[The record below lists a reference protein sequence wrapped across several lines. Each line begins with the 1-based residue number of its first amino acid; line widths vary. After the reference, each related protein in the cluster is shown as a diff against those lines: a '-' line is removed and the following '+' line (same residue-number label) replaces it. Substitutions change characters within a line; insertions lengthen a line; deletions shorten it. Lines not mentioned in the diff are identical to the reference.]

1 MSSASKIE
9 RNKMIKYE
17 LNQHQQHNK
26 MIKQQNDKVKEMQA
40 QVGDNDE
47 SDSTNRKIPYAYAFV
62 QCVAFVYMLRVF
74 DMLYLLTWR
83 RLKVLLLNK
92 TTFDIEAYKMID
104 KEIKSNAVFIIPSV
118 SVGFASQ
125 QAVDLLICTLDIP
138 FLCHVNASD
147 CFIPMLTT
155 DPYHKDSTKMVTACS
170 AYYSETRN
178 LLIFQFRSD
187 ILAHKRAEFVERL
200 QEWIIGMKFQEVILL
215 STAWAPFRP
224 DPETYINVDVYYMLS
239 KEASKTDDD
248 MKTLRLKKFDTKML
262 PKEEQKLTGSG
273 FTMELFK
280 KLDDANV
287 PLIVLIRY
295 CDESMDNR
303 SDAIAQFEALVA
315 MQFERSEIPELRLP
329 YTWER

>member
-1 MSSASKIE
+1 MPSASKIV
-9 RNKMIKYE
+9 R
-17 LNQHQQHNK
+17 NK
-26 MIKQQNDKVKEMQA
+26 MIKQQNDNVKEMQA

-47 SDSTNRKIPYAYAFV
+47 SDSTNRKIAYAYAF
-62 QCVAFVYMLRVF
+62 
-74 DMLYLLTWR
+74 LTWR

-92 TTFDIEAYKMID
+92 TTFDIETYKMID
-104 KEIKSNAVFIIPSV
+104 KEIKSNAPSV

-187 ILAHKRAEFVERL
+187 ILAHKRVEFVERL

>member
-9 RNKMIKYE
+9 RNKIKYE

-26 MIKQQNDKVKEMQA
+26 MIKQQNDNVKEMQA
-40 QVGDNDE
+40 QVRDNDE
-47 SDSTNRKIPYAYAFV
+47 SDSTNRKIPYAYAF
-62 QCVAFVYMLRVF
+62 
-74 DMLYLLTWR
+74 
-83 RLKVLLLNK
+83 LLNK

-104 KEIKSNAVFIIPSV
+104 KEIKSNAPSV

-187 ILAHKRAEFVERL
+187 ILAHKRVEFVERL
-200 QEWIIGMKFQEVILL
+200 QEWITGMKFQEVILL

>member
-1 MSSASKIE
+1 
-9 RNKMIKYE
+9 
-17 LNQHQQHNK
+17 
-26 MIKQQNDKVKEMQA
+26 MQA
-40 QVGDNDE
+40 QTDNDE
-47 SDSTNRKIPYAYAFV
+47 SDSTNRKIPYTYAFV
-62 QCVAFVYMLRVF
+62 QC
-74 DMLYLLTWR
+74 
-83 RLKVLLLNK
+83 LLNK
-92 TTFDIEAYKMID
+92 RITFEIEANKMID

-138 FLCHVNASD
+138 FLCHVNAND

-187 ILAHKRAEFVERL
+187 ILAHKRVEFVERL

-239 KEASKTDDD
+239 KEASKTDED
-248 MKTLRLKKFDTKML
+248 MRKLRMKKFNTKEML

-273 FTMELFK
+273 FTLELFK